1 MARTTTAAFNTER
14 DKKQNHPIELLDLF
28 FGSQTVDDAST
39 LHYAIHDADVGF
51 FNIDGAAKT
60 YTAIGVRRS
69 DVSNVIENEAR
80 QTTLEIDNINRAFQA
95 FFFQNAD
102 FMRDK
107 RVLLRHVFQGATA
120 ALADAITILDGVIS
134 TVRITERVCQIELAG
149 VIGQLQF
156 HTGRH
161 IDRLCPLNF
170 VSALCAAGVTVAT
183 LTQEAT
189 DTVAAGSTKTAV
201 RLTTNTK
208 ADKYYAIGTLEFTSG
223 QNVGYLRKV
232 IKWTLATKQADLDFA
247 LPFTP
252 TIGDAVKIKRD
263 CDKTFNECKNRY
275 TEVHATLGN
284 TANFHGFNTV
294 VQTINP

>member
-1 MARTTTAAFNTER
+1 MRTTTAAFNTER

-28 FGSQTVDDAST
+28 FGSQTVDDVST
-39 LHYAIHDADVGF
+39 LHYAIHDEDVSF
-51 FNIDGAAKT
+51 FNIDGGAKT

-69 DVSNVIENEAR
+69 DVSNVMDNEAR
-80 QTTLEIDNINRAFQA
+80 QTTLEIDNIKRDFQS

-107 RVLLRHVFQGATA
+107 RVLLRHVFQGATG
-120 ALADAITILDGVIS
+120 ALGDAIVILDGAIS
-134 TVRITERVCQIELAG
+134 TVRITQKVCQFELAG

-156 HTGRH
+156 QTGRQL
-161 IDRLCPLNF
+161 DRLCPLNF

-201 RLTTNTK
+201 RLATVTRP
-208 ADKYYAIGTLEFTSG
+208 DKYYAIGTIEFTSG
-223 QNVGYLRKV
+223 QNSGYLRKV
-232 IKWTLATKQADLDFA
+232 IKWTSSTKQADLDFG

-252 TIGDAVKIKRD
+252 TVGDSVKIKRD
-263 CDKTFNECKNRY
+263 CDKTFKECRDRY
-275 TEVHATLGN
+275 TEIDPVTGN
-284 TANFHGFNTV
+284 TANFHGFPSV